1 MYTSGVAYAG
11 AAVHAGPLV
20 YIGAVVYTVAVVHT
34 VAVTL
39 ALRTQDA
46 GSDPGPRTSSM
57 ANSVSRWLKATS
69 EVCRASDHGRRFTDV
84 SRFTPVQQPGLP
96 EASAFSA
103 RRWQPRAF
111 VLSDRGRAGG
121 LGRPVATSG
130 YRRHSRRPD
139 FPRRAV
145 ARGAPWRLGA
155 LPQRRPRRPRR
166 LRSPRAAEG
175 GRGARGH
182 HGRR

>member
-1 MYTSGVAYAG
+1 MNRQCGVHKWCGVHRRCCARGPVGVHRRCGVHGRCG
-11 AAVHAGPLV
+11 AHG
-20 YIGAVVYTVAVVHT
+20 
-34 VAVTL
+34 
-39 ALRTQDA
+39 A
-46 GSDPGPRTSSM
+46 GSDPGPRTSII
-57 ANSVSRWLKATS
+57 ANSVSCWLKATS

-130 YRRHSRRPD
+130 YRRHSPRPD

>member
-1 MYTSGVAYAG
+1 MYTSGVVYTG

-84 SRFTPVQQPGLP
+84 SRFTPLQQLVSQ
-96 EASAFSA
+96 SAQDIA
-103 RRWQPRAF
+103 LVGQGPH
-111 VLSDRGRAGG
+111 SDAGREMAGK
-121 LGRPVATSG
+121 LADT
-130 YRRHSRRPD
+130 HSC
-139 FPRRAV
+139 V
-145 ARGAPWRLGA
+145 
-155 LPQRRPRRPRR
+155 
-166 LRSPRAAEG
+166 
-175 GRGARGH
+175 
-182 HGRR
+182 